1 MIRYLGA
8 TVVVVIIAAWLWH
21 LNSECEAAGGVLVR
35 GAFKPVCVK
44 SLEILR

>member
-1 MIRYLGA
+1 MIRYLGTA
-8 TVVVVIIAAWLWH
+8 VALAILAVWLWH

-35 GAFKPVCVK
+35 GTLKPVCVK